1 MNTVS
6 RKKLFILSFIL
17 PVVMLGHGMVMPIM
31 PFYIEHFG
39 AGGTDIL

>member
-1 MNTVS
+1 VNTVS
-6 RKKLFILSFIL
+6 HKNLSILSL
-17 PVVMLGHGMVMPIM
+17 TMLVVMLGYGMIM